1 MQAKDIM
8 TTEVISVSS
17 DTSVQDIAGILLTHR
32 ISAVP
37 VVDAK
42 NRVIGIVSEGD
53 LMRRTENE
61 TEARQSWWLE
71 ALFSAEDKAA
81 AYIKSHGMIAEDVM
95 TRDVAAVAEN
105 TPVAEIAALLEKRHV
120 KRAPVLR
127 DGKLVGIVSRAN
139 LLQGLACKSAVNR
152 APVSVDDRTIRET
165 LMRTLFDDA
174 GISSGRINVMVE
186 NGAVQLWG
194 LVESQNEKKA
204 AQLAAENTP
213 GVKSVENNLG
223 RVPGWVAAN

>member
-8 TTEVISVSS
+8 TTTVISVSPE
-17 DTSVQDIAGILLTHR
+17 TSVRDIAGILLTHR

-37 VVDAK
+37 VVDGEDRA
-42 NRVIGIVSEGD
+42 VGIVSEGD
-53 LMRRTENE
+53 LMRRDENE

-81 AYIKSHGMIAEDVM
+81 AYIKSHGKVAGDVM
-95 TRDVAAVAEN
+95 TRDLVAVTEE
-105 TPVAEIAALLEKRHV
+105 TSVDEIAALLEKHHI

-139 LLQGLACKSAVNR
+139 LLQGLARKGRAGQ
-152 APVSVDDRTIRET
+152 APVSVDDRTIRESLMHT
-165 LMRTLFDDA
+165 LCTDA
-174 GISSGRINVMVE
+174 GLRAGRINVLVE
-186 NGAVQLWG
+186 DGAVQLWG
-194 LVESQNEKKA
+194 LVENRNEKKA

-223 RVPGWVAAN
+223 QVPAWVSAN